1 MMKQPL
7 IILAAMAM
15 LSGCMPTVASVTK
28 DVNKPAVDEA
38 LQTPMP
44 DTTKTGSLWAAGN
57 NEFFSD
63 PKARH
68 VGDMV
73 TVLVSESASATRKL
87 GTDKSR
93 KSSRS
98 TSINAFLGYEKS
110 LAAKNPNF
118 TPSTAVD
125 LSNDNTFSGA
135 GDTSNSDTLT
145 AQVTAV
151 VTKVYPNGNMEIRGR
166 RQLTINQQP
175 QQIVFTGIIRPM
187 DIAPDNT
194 IPSSKV
200 AQAQI
205 SYGGGGELASV
216 THEGWLS
223 RTLDM
228 IWPF

>member
-1 MMKQPL
+1 MKQPL

-28 DVNKPAVDEA
+28 DVNKPAVDQA

-44 DTTKTGSLWAAGN
+44 NTDSTGSLWASGN
-57 NEFFSD
+57 NQFFAD

-73 TVLVSESASATRKL
+73 TVLVSESASAVRTL

-98 TSINAFLGYEKS
+98 TGVNAFLGAS
-110 LAAKNPNF
+110 AAQLAKG
-118 TPSTAVD
+118 SVD
-125 LSNDNTFSGA
+125 LSNNNTFSGS

-145 AQVTAV
+145 ATVTAV

-166 RQLTINQQP
+166 RQVTINQEP
-175 QQIVFTGIIRPM
+175 QQLVFTGVIRPM
-187 DIAPDNT
+187 DVGLDNT

-205 SYGGGGELASV
+205 SYGGGGELATV
-216 THEGWLS
+216 THEGWVS